1 MRILMF
7 SLRARVDCRCDAIF
21 GRLGVG
27 KSSVQILIWMCIFN
41 AARSLQLDQG
51 DLELLETKKKAIAA
65 VLIPDTENAHMS
77 MSFQNAIAT
86 SSLTTLVGVLKSV
99 SQVLQQAVISS
110 DITNTCLGKIEA
122 LFAELQ
128 TQQQVPN
135 NDMAAVV
142 SYLLG

>member
-1 MRILMF
+1 
-7 SLRARVDCRCDAIF
+7 
-21 GRLGVG
+21 
-27 KSSVQILIWMCIFN
+27 
-41 AARSLQLDQG
+41 
-51 DLELLETKKKAIAA
+51 
-65 VLIPDTENAHMS
+65 